1 MMFTAQICTTFRTM
15 EKRKLKV
22 AVISDVHLGTYG
34 CHAEELN
41 TYLKSID
48 PEILIIN
55 GDFIDIWQLSKFYFP
70 DSHWRVIQRVIKMM
84 MHGTQV
90 YYLTGNHDEMLR
102 KFSGFSLDNL
112 HLKDK
117 LVLTLDG
124 QKNWFFHGDIFDVTM
139 RHSKW
144 LAKIGGAGYDILIL
158 INRFVNVLLEKFG
171 REKISLSKKVK
182 DSVKAAVKHINSFEQ
197 TAAEIAI
204 QNDYSHV
211 ICGHIHEPVMK
222 NYRSENGSVTYL
234 NSGDWIE
241 NLTSLEYTDD
251 WKLVYFKDLKF
262 ETFADDETIM
272 RQLSPD
278 IKDMQD
284 AFDKHRSVLKAP
296 LVKEKLTA

>member
-1 MMFTAQICTTFRTM
+1 M
-15 EKRKLKV
+15 EKRKIKV

-34 CHAEELN
+34 CHAVELN
-41 TYLKSID
+41 HYLKSID
-48 PEILIIN
+48 PDILIIN

-84 MHGTQV
+84 MHGTRV

-102 KFSGFSLDNL
+102 KFSGFQLDNL
-112 HLKDK
+112 TLEDK
-117 LVLTLDG
+117 LVLTIDG
-124 QKNWFFHGDIFDVTM
+124 RKHWFFHGDVFDVTM

-144 LAKIGGAGYDILIL
+144 LARVGGVGYDFLIL
-158 INRFVNVLLEKFG
+158 FNRAVNLLLQKMG

-182 DSVKAAVKHINSFEQ
+182 DSVKAAVKYISNFEQ

-204 QNDYSHV
+204 QNNYDYV

-222 NYRSENGSVTYL
+222 TYETHGGSVQYL

-241 NLTSLEYTDD
+241 NLTALEYDKE
-251 WKLVYFKDLKF
+251 WKLVYFKELGLEH
-262 ETFADDETIM
+262 ETDDDTIM

-278 IKDMQD
+278 IIALQD
-284 AFDKHRSVLKAP
+284 AFEKHRQGIGGAGFEKG
-296 LVKEKLTA
+296 KLTA

>member
-1 MMFTAQICTTFRTM
+1 M

-41 TYLKSID
+41 AYLKSID

-90 YYLTGNHDEMLR
+90 YYLTGNHDELLR

-112 HLKDK
+112 HLEDK

-124 QKNWFFHGDIFDVTM
+124 KKHWFFHGDIFDVTM

-158 INRFVNVLLEKFG
+158 INRFVNLLLEKVG
-171 REKISLSKKVK
+171 KEKISLSKKVK

-204 QNDYSHV
+204 QNDYTHV

-222 NYRSENGSVTYL
+222 TYRSDNGSVTYL

-241 NLTSLEYTDD
+241 NLTTLEFTQEWNLIYYHE
-251 WKLVYFKDLKF
+251 LNLK
-262 ETFADDETIM
+262 TGQDEEAIV

-278 IKDMQD
+278 IIAMQH
-284 AFDKHRSVLKAP
+284 AFDRHRELNTSKVAFAN
-296 LVKEKLTA
+296 ETRIA

>member
-1 MMFTAQICTTFRTM
+1 MLFLRNM

-84 MHGTQV
+84 MRGTQV
-90 YYLTGNHDEMLR
+90 YYLTGNHDELLR

-117 LVLTLDG
+117 LVLTIEG
-124 QKNWFFHGDIFDVTM
+124 QRHWFFHGDVFDVTM

-144 LAKIGGAGYDILIL
+144 LAKIGGAGYDLLIL
-158 INRFVNVLLEKFG
+158 INRVVNLMLQKMG
-171 REKISLSKKVK
+171 REKISLSKRVK
-182 DSVKAAVKHINSFEQ
+182 DSVKAAVKHISSFEK

-204 QNDYSHV
+204 QNEYSHV

-222 NYRSENGSVTYL
+222 KYIGSGGVVQYL

-241 NLTSLEYTDD
+241 NLTSLEYADD
-251 WKLVYFKDLKF
+251 WKLVYFKDLNFTTDK
-262 ETFADDETIM
+262 EDEAII
-272 RQLSPD
+272 RKLSPD
-278 IKDMQD
+278 IKEMQD
-284 AFDKHRSVLKAP
+284 AFDRHRETGSAQVAFIN
-296 LVKEKLTA
+296 EIRMA

>member
-1 MMFTAQICTTFRTM
+1 M

-55 GDFIDIWQLSKFYFP
+55 GDFIDIWQLSRFYFP

-84 MHGTQV
+84 MHGTKV
-90 YYLTGNHDEMLR
+90 YYLTGNHDELLR
-102 KFSGFSLDNL
+102 KFSGFTLDNF
-112 HLKDK
+112 HLEDK
-117 LVLTLDG
+117 LVLTIDG
-124 QKNWFFHGDIFDVTM
+124 DKHWFFHGDVFDVTM

-144 LAKIGGAGYDILIL
+144 LAKIGGMGYDILIL
-158 INRFVNVLLEKFG
+158 INRLVNKLLMQFG

-182 DSVKAAVKHINSFEQ
+182 DGVKAAVKHISNFEN

-204 QNDYSHV
+204 QNQYQYV
-211 ICGHIHEPVMK
+211 ICGHIHEPVMRDYIK
-222 NYRSENGSVTYL
+222 EHGIVTYL

-241 NLTSLEYTDD
+241 NLTSLEYTDE
-251 WKLVYFKDLKF
+251 WNLVHFKDLVF
-262 ETFADDETIM
+262 SESHEEDTIT
-272 RQLSPD
+272 RKLSPD
-278 IKDMQD
+278 ILELQQT
-284 AFDKHRSVLKAP
+284 FDNHLALTTGFGVS
-296 LVKEKLTA
+296 KEKQIA

>member
-1 MMFTAQICTTFRTM
+1 MQ
-15 EKRKLKV
+15 KRKIKV

-41 TYLKSID
+41 EYLKSID
-48 PEILIIN
+48 PEVLIIN

-90 YYLTGNHDEMLR
+90 YYLTGNHDELLR
-102 KFSGFSLDNL
+102 KFSGFKLDNL
-112 HLKDK
+112 HLEDK
-117 LVLTLDG
+117 LVLTIDG
-124 QKNWFFHGDIFDVTM
+124 QKHWFFHGDIFDVTM

-144 LAKIGGAGYDILIL
+144 LAKIGGAGYDMLIL
-158 INRFVNVLLEKFG
+158 LNRMVNVMLEKMG
-171 REKISLSKKVK
+171 REKISLSKRVK
-182 DSVKAAVKHINSFEQ
+182 NSVKAAVKHISNFEK

-204 QNDYSHV
+204 QNGYTHV

-222 NYRSENGSVTYL
+222 KYVGADGIVQYL

-251 WKLVYFKDLKF
+251 WNLVYYHQLIIEKGV
-262 ETFADDETIM
+262 EDEAII
-272 RQLSPD
+272 RSISPD
-278 IKDMQD
+278 IMSMQRELE
-284 AFDKHRSVLKAP
+284 KHIASTTTR
-296 LVKEKLTA
+296 TAVNGQILSA

>member
-1 MMFTAQICTTFRTM
+1 M

-22 AVISDVHLGTYG
+22 SVISDVHLGTYG

-90 YYLTGNHDEMLR
+90 YYLTGNHDELLR

-117 LVLTLDG
+117 LVLDING
-124 QKNWFFHGDIFDVTM
+124 ERHWFFHGDIFDVTM

-144 LAKIGGAGYDILIL
+144 LAKIGGSGYDMLIL
-158 INRFVNVLLEKFG
+158 LNRFVNLVLEKFG

-182 DSVKAAVKHINSFEQ
+182 NSVKAAVKHIGNFEK

-204 QNDYSHV
+204 ENEYSHV

-222 NYRSENGSVTYL
+222 KYVGAKGSVQYL

-241 NLTSLEYTDD
+241 NLSCLEYTTD
-251 WKLVYFKDLKF
+251 WRLVYFKDLQF
-262 ETFADDETIM
+262 ETEREEEAII
-272 RQLSPD
+272 RKLSPD
-278 IKDMQD
+278 IIDMQK
-284 AFDKHRSVLKAP
+284 AFDKHRGAINGK
-296 LVKEKLTA
+296 TAFSNEIRLA

>member
-1 MMFTAQICTTFRTM
+1 M

-84 MHGTQV
+84 MRGTQV
-90 YYLTGNHDEMLR
+90 YYLTGNHDELLR

-117 LVLTLDG
+117 LVLTIEG
-124 QKNWFFHGDIFDVTM
+124 QRHWFFHGDVFDVTM

-144 LAKIGGAGYDILIL
+144 LAKIGGAGYDLLIL
-158 INRFVNVLLEKFG
+158 INRVVNLMLQKMG
-171 REKISLSKKVK
+171 REKISLSKRVK
-182 DSVKAAVKHINSFEQ
+182 DSVKAAVKHISSFEK

-204 QNDYSHV
+204 QNEYSHV

-222 NYRSENGSVTYL
+222 KYIGSGGVVQYL

-241 NLTSLEYTDD
+241 NLTSLEYADD
-251 WKLVYFKDLKF
+251 WKLVYFKDLNFTTDK
-262 ETFADDETIM
+262 EDEAII
-272 RQLSPD
+272 RKLSPD
-278 IKDMQD
+278 IKEMQD
-284 AFDKHRSVLKAP
+284 AFDRHRETGSAQVAFIN
-296 LVKEKLTA
+296 EIRMA

>member
-1 MMFTAQICTTFRTM
+1 M
-15 EKRKLKV
+15 EKRKIKV

-34 CHAEELN
+34 CHAHELSR
-41 TYLKSID
+41 YLKSID

-84 MHGTQV
+84 ARGTEV
-90 YYLTGNHDEMLR
+90 YYLTGNHDELLR
-102 KFSGFSLDNL
+102 KFSGFRLDNL

-117 LVLTLDG
+117 LVLTING
-124 QKNWFFHGDIFDVTM
+124 KKNWFFHGDVFDVTM

-144 LAKIGGAGYDILIL
+144 LAKIGGAGYDMLIL
-158 INRFVNVLLEKFG
+158 INRAVNLVLEKLG
-171 REKISLSKKVK
+171 REKISLSKRVK
-182 DSVKAAVKHINSFEQ
+182 DSVKAAVKHISNFEQ

-204 QNDYSHV
+204 QNHYDYV

-222 NYRSENGSVTYL
+222 TYTTANGTVQYL

-241 NLTSLEYTDD
+241 NLSALEYDTE
-251 WKLVYFKDLKF
+251 WKLVYYKELGLENDK
-262 ETFADDETIM
+262 DDEVIM

-278 IKDMQD
+278 IIEMQD
-284 AFDKHRSVLKAP
+284 AFQKHRQETKP
-296 LVKEKLTA
+296 FTDIPKQTA